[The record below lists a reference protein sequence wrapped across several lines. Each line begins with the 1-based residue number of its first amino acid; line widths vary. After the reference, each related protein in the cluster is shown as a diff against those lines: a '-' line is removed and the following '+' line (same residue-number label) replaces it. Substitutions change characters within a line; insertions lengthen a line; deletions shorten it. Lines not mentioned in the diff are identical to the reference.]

1 VDVKPEVVDGRAE
14 DFCEPPGRRP
24 DAGLAGGGGL
34 WAAGACGRCSSP
46 RRSGPAP
53 SLARGRPC
61 RAGLRGG
68 AVPGPS
74 LASRRPMLSALIAVS
89 GCSATRAGW
98 CIAPGPR
105 DAWQAR
111 ARARNPAAVLCSSFL
126 SFGDPD
132 GNGRL
137 LQEITA
143 RLSGRWPGTMP
154 RRIRAVDKVPGSWVR
169 GRQRLRRPARPA
181 GRLGDV
187 RVPFHDPGLSKPA
200 YANAPHV
207 RANDMEKGTTPCALT
222 SHPVEPSPT
231 TS

>member
-1 VDVKPEVVDGRAE
+1 MDVKPEVVVAAAGEGRAE

-24 DAGLAGGGGL
+24 DVGLAGGGGL
-34 WAAGACGRCSSP
+34 RAVQFTPPAWSCSVFGARPPSARRAARRACTWAVFGIETAHAERADRGVGVFRDAG
-46 RRSGPAP
+46 
-53 SLARGRPC
+53 
-61 RAGLRGG
+61 
-68 AVPGPS
+68 
-74 LASRRPMLSALIAVS
+74 
-89 GCSATRAGW
+89 GW

-105 DAWQAR
+105 DTWQ
-111 ARARNPAAVLCSSFL
+111 ARNPAAVLCSSFL

-154 RRIRAVDKVPGSWVR
+154 GRIRAVDKVPGSCVR
-169 GRQRLRRPARPA
+169 GRRRQRLRRPARPA

-207 RANDMEKGTTPCALT
+207 RANDMEKGTTPCAPT